1 MTADATNETAPE
13 IHSLYNSMPLSAVLE
28 ELDVD
33 PDKGLSKS
41 AVKSRLEEFGSN
53 EIPKIRGSFWK
64 VYLAPILNWLINI
77 YIISSIALIFL
88 AYMFPSSD
96 NQLGQAMVWLG
107 IVIVNALVAIFQQ
120 YRAQKKLEALEKL
133 SLGEARVLR
142 DGSEMNIT
150 PTEIVPG
157 DVIILEQ
164 GDKIPADARI
174 LQCSNLTT
182 NEASLTGESV
192 PVMKNEK
199 GESPKVAPLTDMH
212 NMVFFGTFVS
222 TGSAKVLTTTTGG
235 GTEIGKIQG
244 TLGELN
250 TGDIPLRKK
259 VNLLAKYLGIAAI
272 ILMAT
277 SVLWQLLIQPLI
289 MGIDVPILMAPDF
302 QAMMEI
308 IADRMTAGITR
319 AMTIMPINIPL
330 LTTIVLLTGV
340 LAMAKKGVIIRD
352 LSAVESLGRVS
363 VICSDKTGT
372 LTRNQMVVKYCWD
385 TEFLY
390 TITGDGYNPE

>member
-1 MTADATNETAPE
+1 MTADTANETVVQPP
-13 IHSLYNSMPLSAVLE
+13 SLYHSMPLPAVLE
-28 ELDVD
+28 ELNVD
-33 PDKGLSKS
+33 PAMGLSKS
-41 AVKSRLEEFGSN
+41 VVKSRKAEYGLN

-77 YIISSIALIFL
+77 YIISSVALIIL
-88 AYMFPSSD
+88 AYMFPSTE

-157 DVIILEQ
+157 DIIILEQ
-164 GDKIPADARI
+164 GDKIPADSRI

-192 PVMKNEK
+192 PVTKNELLVSA
-199 GESPKVAPLTDMH
+199 EDAPLTDMH

-222 TGSAKVLTTTTGG
+222 TGSAKVVTTTTGG

-259 VNLLAKYLGIAAI
+259 VNRLAKYLGISAI

-277 SVLWQLLIQPLI
+277 SVLWQLFIQP
-289 MGIDVPILMAPDF
+289 ILLGTEIPLFIAPGF
-302 QAMMEI
+302 QEMMEI
-308 IADRMTAGITR
+308 IA
-319 AMTIMPINIPL
+319 
-330 LTTIVLLTGV
+330 
-340 LAMAKKGVIIRD
+340 
-352 LSAVESLGRVS
+352 
-363 VICSDKTGT
+363 
-372 LTRNQMVVKYCWD
+372 
-385 TEFLY
+385 
-390 TITGDGYNPE
+390 

>member
-1 MTADATNETAPE
+1 
-13 IHSLYNSMPLSAVLE
+13 
-28 ELDVD
+28 
-33 PDKGLSKS
+33 
-41 AVKSRLEEFGSN
+41 
-53 EIPKIRGSFWK
+53 
-64 VYLAPILNWLINI
+64 
-77 YIISSIALIFL
+77 
-88 AYMFPSSD
+88 
-96 NQLGQAMVWLG
+96 MVWLG

-192 PVMKNEK
+192 PVTKNEMLVSA
-199 GESPKVAPLTDMH
+199 EDAPLTDMH

-222 TGSAKVLTTTTGG
+222 TGSAKVVTTTTGG

-259 VNLLAKYLGIAAI
+259 VNRLAKYLGISAI

-277 SVLWQLLIQPLI
+277 SVLWQLFIQP
-289 MGIDVPILMAPDF
+289 ILLGTEIPLFIAPGF
-302 QAMMEI
+302 QEMMEI
-308 IADRMTAGITR
+308 IA
-319 AMTIMPINIPL
+319 
-330 LTTIVLLTGV
+330 
-340 LAMAKKGVIIRD
+340 
-352 LSAVESLGRVS
+352 
-363 VICSDKTGT
+363 
-372 LTRNQMVVKYCWD
+372 
-385 TEFLY
+385 
-390 TITGDGYNPE
+390 